1 MGAWPSGGTDPVQ
14 APQLTICGYVVWRW
28 ALRVQHELAGQRLS
42 MTVVVSEGL
51 PMRTCFAVLLVAML
65 LIAAP
70 SSAQELAS
78 TCHAS
83 SSYDVTINPGDLVF
97 DRPSPAPLRVEL
109 RQGALRVDGATVSL
123 GAENQDRLAVFER
136 ELRALAPRVRTVAQ
150 NGVDLAVQGMLA
162 ETVGLGLS
170 TTARAEFAQRL
181 ARHASDLK
189 QRIATIRSTHDLQGD
204 IAGRYEHEIVADL
217 APLVAG
223 DLGQQAVDAALRGD
237 LQAAADLR
245 DRGTLLATQLQP
257 RMQQRM
263 QALRP
268 QIAALCPA
276 IDRLAELQ
284 QGVRDAHGRPLHLLQ
299 MDP

>member
-1 MGAWPSGGTDPVQ
+1 
-14 APQLTICGYVVWRW
+14 
-28 ALRVQHELAGQRLS
+28 
-42 MTVVVSEGL
+42 
-51 PMRTCFAVLLVAML
+51 MRACFAVLLVAML
-65 LIAAP
+65 PIAAP

-162 ETVGLGLS
+162 ETAGLGLS

-204 IAGRYEHEIVADL
+204 IAGRYEDEIVADL

-245 DRGTLLATQLQP
+245 DRGATLATQLQP

>member
-1 MGAWPSGGTDPVQ
+1 MRAW
-14 APQLTICGYVVWRW
+14 
-28 ALRVQHELAGQRLS
+28 
-42 MTVVVSEGL
+42 
-51 PMRTCFAVLLVAML
+51 FAVLLVAASL
-65 LIAAP
+65 AATP
-70 SSAQELAS
+70 LSAQDLAG

-83 SSYDVTINPGDLVF
+83 SSYDVTINPDDLLF

-109 RQGALRVDGATVSL
+109 QHGALRVDGAPVSL
-123 GAENQDRLAVFER
+123 GAENQDRLTLFER

-162 ETVGLGLS
+162 ETSSLGLS
-170 TTARAEFAQRL
+170 PATRSEFAQRL

-189 QRIATIRSTHDLQGD
+189 QRIAATRSTRDFQGD
-204 IAGRYEHEIVADL
+204 FASRYENELVADL

-223 DLGQQAVDAALRGD
+223 DLGQRAVDAALSGD

-245 DRGTLLATQLQP
+245 ERATTLATQLQP

-276 IDRLAELQ
+276 IERLAELQ
-284 QGVRDAHGRPLHLLQ
+284 QGVQDAHGRPLHLLQ